1 MRLARAD
8 TPDGIVRGEYDG
20 ETITTDEGTYRLGEA
35 ATLLPPCEPGTIYCM
50 ERNYRAYIEQNID
63 ADGPPDEIMFFL
75 KGRNCLRASGE
86 PVPLPSFSEKVGYA
100 GELTAVVGK
109 ECSDVA
115 PADVPSVIEGY
126 TILNDMDAKDQEGIG
141 AMKVFEGAAPLGPA
155 IATDVDP
162 TDIEMRTTVGG
173 EERQNAHTS
182 RMLREPDEVVSALS
196 ERITLSPGDVI
207 ALGSPANPGTVE
219 PGEEMAITYDGIGTL
234 RNTLA
239 AE

>member
-1 MRLARAD
+1 MRIARAD

-20 ETITTDEGTYRLGEA
+20 ETVSTDERTYTIGET

-75 KGRNCLRASGE
+75 KGHNCLRASGE
-86 PVPLPSFSEKVGYA
+86 EVPLPSFSSEVGYA
-100 GELTAVVGK
+100 GELTAVIGE

-115 PADVPSVIEGY
+115 PGEVASVVEGY

-141 AMKVFEGAAPLGPA
+141 AMKVFEGAAPLGPCV
-155 IATDVDP
+155 ATDVDP
-162 TDIEMRTTVGG
+162 TDLDMHTTVGG

-182 RMLREPDEVVSALS
+182 RMLRGPEEVVSALS

-207 ALGSPANPGTVE
+207 ALGSPANPGTVA
-219 PGEEMAITYDGIGTL
+219 PGEEMAITYEGIGTL